1 MSYYFLCSTVTL
13 STDALLI
20 RTVTDLECRPS
31 RHDSKKLELIERSVR
46 RWPFCVHVLAVQNI
60 KSWNVCHIR
69 PEVYSHHFLKHTCKV
84 VTLKFPSPE
93 DVSEF
98 RASFAQLQL
107 LARAQAILPPS
118 PQWNSRPASD
128 SRSAASLWTRPD
140 TDCSTAPSSVFS
152 AGFQASTIASS
163 TAPTVNQYPN
173 AALTQVPT
181 DATDF
186 RGVVEEDGARL
197 ELPVRPRSGGTIPIK
212 TSHAELTAESG
223 LELPPKPE
231 AVCLG
236 HEETGRSP
244 PDDAVP
250 PHSTEPTSTPQE
262 SAEVA
267 VPEIPDKDDPMHV
280 REDQISEELR
290 EDLRFEGSCWTCTPP
305 DSSADGHMEIP
316 LTIDGFPV
324 VIPVR
329 RHYPLLPLL
338 LPPPDPHFKAISPT
352 AEVSD
357 ELVAEIFEVFTEA
370 LGFYILINGYL
381 QVIVPDDFDYE
392 TGLARLPAEFG
403 RLKVSLVSCSE
414 SLYPT
419 ADHHEASAPAPA
431 LTQGVNP
438 RAQPLAA
445 ATAAPAP
452 APPPTATLRTEA
464 PTLPQRPLTFG
475 FKGIHGNTIR
485 PVAKSGKGLKDRFEG
500 KMGVLLAPNSPG
512 GGTGSQKLLTLST
525 HVLSSFAAATNAS
538 LRKSKDWISTIRL
551 TSASSGEEV
560 RADLNTLR
568 AVYGHA

>member
-1 MSYYFLCSTVTL
+1 MSYYFFCLTVTL
-13 STDALLI
+13 SADALLI

-31 RHDSKKLELIERSVR
+31 QQDPRRLDLIERSVQR
-46 RWPFCVHVLAVQNI
+46 RPFSVHVLAVPNI
-60 KSWNVCHIR
+60 KSWNLCHIR
-69 PEVYSHHFLKHTCKV
+69 PELYSRHFQKHTCEV
-84 VTLKFPSPE
+84 VTLRFPSPA

-98 RASFAQLQL
+98 RARFAKLQL
-107 LARAQAILPPS
+107 LARTQGILSPW
-118 PQWNSRPASD
+118 PQWDSGPSSD
-128 SRSAASLWTRPD
+128 SRSAASLWTLPD

-163 TAPTVNQYPN
+163 TAPPTVNEYPN
-173 AALTQVPT
+173 VALTQVPT

-186 RGVVEEDGARL
+186 RGVVEKDGATL
-197 ELPVRPRSGGTIPIK
+197 ELPVRPRSGGTVPGK

-223 LELPPKPE
+223 PELPQKPE
-231 AVCLG
+231 AVSIG
-236 HEETGRSP
+236 HEETKRSP
-244 PDDAVP
+244 PDDAVTP
-250 PHSTEPTSTPQE
+250 PSTELTSTPQE
-262 SAEVA
+262 SAEAA
-267 VPEIPDKDDPMHV
+267 VLEILDKDDRMHV
-280 REDQISEELR
+280 REDQINEELR

-305 DSSADGHMEIP
+305 DVSADGHMEIP

-329 RHYPLLPLL
+329 HHYPLLPLL

-352 AEVSD
+352 AGVSD
-357 ELVAEIFEVFTEA
+357 ELVAKIFEVFTEA

-381 QVIVPDDFDYE
+381 QVIVPDDFVYE

-403 RLKVSLVSCSE
+403 RLTVSLISCSE
-414 SLYPT
+414 SLCPT
-419 ADHHEASAPAPA
+419 ADHHETSAPAPA

-438 RAQPLAA
+438 RAQPLA
-445 ATAAPAP
+445 TAAPAST
-452 APPPTATLRTEA
+452 PPPTATLRTEA
-464 PTLPQRPLTFG
+464 PTLPQQLLTFG

-500 KMGVLLAPNSPG
+500 KMGVLLAPNSPRG
-512 GGTGSQKLLTLST
+512 GAGSQKLLTLST

-538 LRKSKDWISTIRL
+538 LRESKDWISTIRL

-560 RADLNTLR
+560 SADPNTLR